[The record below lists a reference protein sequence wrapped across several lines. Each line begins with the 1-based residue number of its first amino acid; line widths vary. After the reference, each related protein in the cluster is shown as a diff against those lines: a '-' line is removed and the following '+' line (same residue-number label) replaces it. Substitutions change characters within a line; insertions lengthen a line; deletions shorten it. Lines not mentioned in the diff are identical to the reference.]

1 MKRIVEKQCPICGK
15 VTYMVIDAENYDQV
29 MEYMVALYFNTK
41 RKVVQKALPF
51 LDKFGREFIK
61 SGYCPECQEDLFN
74 SVLEDKSSYFSC
86 SDIDN
91 EVLDEFFEVVYKI
104 GAVNA
109 LCRLIKQILYQ
120 CIRSSILPM
129 HLKFGNGCRWT
140 ILVRLFWFP
149 KFPKMRKGNLDI

>member
-41 RKVVQKALPF
+41 RKVVQKALSF
-51 LDKFGREFIK
+51 LDK
-61 SGYCPECQEDLFN
+61 C
-74 SVLEDKSSYFSC
+74 
-86 SDIDN
+86 
-91 EVLDEFFEVVYKI
+91 
-104 GAVNA
+104 
-109 LCRLIKQILYQ
+109 LIKQILYQ
-120 CIRSSILPM
+120 RIRSSILPM

-140 ILVRLFWFP
+140 ILVRSFWFP